1 MKIDQFAGIRSFHD
15 GMSVSDYVNM
25 IPLENSC
32 IDRLGERVLKESSD
46 TLRVVQTFVDSK
58 KNV

>member
-46 TLRVVQTFVDSK
+46 ALRL
-58 KNV
+58 